1 MSWIFSA
8 LSFCCFKWLS
18 LLPGVL
24 LLMYFLIWIVKK
36 YFCLSNKIYKCDM
49 DCVIMFSSHTADGTP
64 STLKPSYVS
73 AVKAVQDKSALYR
86 SINCRTKPQF
96 LWFCHCTPKQLIC
109 NWSADNQRIKI
120 HWTIDWHMASWP
132 AEACSLMFYDKW
144 SRQSEVYSHCW
155 ISNL

>member
-8 LSFCCFKWLS
+8 LSFCCFEWLS

-49 DCVIMFSSHTADGTP
+49 DCVIMFSWHTADETP

-86 SINCRTKPQF
+86 SINCQTKPHFGGFATVHQNNVYVIEVQTIRGSKF
-96 LWFCHCTPKQLIC
+96 IGQLTDAWFHGQVKPVPSCFMT
-109 NWSADNQRIKI
+109 SEADSLKFI
-120 HWTIDWHMASWP
+120 HTV
-132 AEACSLMFYDKW
+132 EF
-144 SRQSEVYSHCW
+144 
-155 ISNL
+155 NL